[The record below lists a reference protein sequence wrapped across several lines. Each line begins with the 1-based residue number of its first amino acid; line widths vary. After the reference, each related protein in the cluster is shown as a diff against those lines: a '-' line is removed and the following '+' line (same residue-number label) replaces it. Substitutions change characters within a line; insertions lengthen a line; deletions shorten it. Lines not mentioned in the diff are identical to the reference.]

1 MTILGGVIKNSNYL
15 AGLKETWF
23 RIGRIDL
30 ASKPVI
36 ISLLVAHTLTVLG
49 FELGRVGERPFITLA
64 IALMAEVLFWGS
76 YLTMYALQVWF
87 IGNRSSVLVKIFI
100 IVLSNVIRTLA
111 LEVALVQ
118 FGLVDQVRLADR
130 FLGDSTGILILLVG
144 IAYIQVVVVDL
155 STQEL
160 ELEQARRKLT
170 EQARASKISAESADK
185 TLRAKAQNLLGD
197 QLKAI
202 TKYLKSAKAPNSER
216 VAKEI
221 QDLIDSKVR
230 PLSVELWRRLESI
243 EDPAPLPS
251 KTKPRRFPKAVRPAL
266 DFRPTVIF
274 TLSGLNIFITAPGLA
289 DWALTL
295 VFGLWMLTFPVVGL
309 ALTAIYPKS
318 ASSGIW
324 IGSLTIVALSA
335 LAWAPSLI
343 YLLVRSAEYPGL
355 QVLSFTSTMV
365 IIITALG
372 VGIWSAFKR
381 ERVSYLEEIDS
392 LNKERSR
399 QLALV
404 DQAVWVARR
413 NWSFL
418 VHGTVQGALSVA
430 LSRIQLADSV
440 SPELAQQV
448 LQDVERARSALNQSQ
463 SFNQPWDE
471 IWPQIEQT
479 WEGVCEVTHKTS
491 PEADLLLAG
500 SGPTATCVAEI
511 AKELVSN
518 AFRHGKATQVEIEI
532 SLASPEDILIT
543 STNNGELVKDDRVE
557 GIGSEMFGD
566 LTDSWSW
573 SNTPSGPRFTA
584 VIPVATSP

>member
-36 ISLLVAHTLTVLG
+36 ISLLVAHTLTVFG

-76 YLTMYALQVWF
+76 YLTMYALQVWLL
-87 IGNRSSVLVKIFI
+87 GNRSSVLVKVFI

-170 EQARASKISAESADK
+170 EQARASKISAEGADK

-335 LAWAPSLI
+335 LAWTPSLI

-365 IIITALG
+365 IISTALG